1 MKVGVNGAVRDI
13 SDLKVG
19 ANGAVR
25 AVSEAYIGVAGAT
38 KKVWPLL
45 PIGTQIV
52 LDTVGSGTWECL
64 ASGRW
69 TLEMHGGGGAAVGN
83 QLITAPWGSGWMILK
98 NAYAGGASGSTQ
110 TVTLSGGT
118 KYNYMI
124 GRGAVGGVAT
134 VYPNYPENTIAN
146 GGNTQF
152 GSWSISG
159 GKSSFWDVQKGSTV
173 AGVSYGNLATQP
185 SGIEYQEDFYVVGGK
200 GGSTIGNYGDGGD
213 AEYESA
219 YIDKQPNG
227 QDGAIILTYLG

>member
-1 MKVGVNGAVRDI
+1 MNVGINGAVRDI
-13 SDLKVG
+13 SDHKVG
-19 ANGAVR
+19 VSGAVR
-25 AVSEAYIGVAGAT
+25 AVSEAYIGVNGAV

-52 LDTVGSGTWECL
+52 LDTVGSGTWECP

-83 QLITAPWGSGWMILK
+83 QIGDGPIGGFMLVK
-98 NAYAGGASGSTQ
+98 RAYAGGASGSTQ

-118 KYNYMI
+118 KYSYII
-124 GRGAVGGVAT
+124 GGGAVGGYAD
-134 VYPNYPENTIAN
+134 YAPEYTIEN

-159 GKSSFWDVQKGSTV
+159 GKSSSWGESYVNV

-185 SGIEYQEDFYVVGGK
+185 TKDQYTEEPIIGGK

-213 AEYESA
+213 SGLKFYPHSP
-219 YIDKQPNG
+219 QPNG